1 MFLRTLNKKKIFNIN
16 GQDKTLPGYAL
27 MTLEKHQEI
36 IKQGIQDYNNLKH
49 EKDIKLADIDKIT
62 FELEE
67 IITDIDNEIQKVISY
82 IR

>member
-16 GQDKTLPGYAL
+16 GQDKTLSGYAL
-27 MTLEKHQEI
+27 ITLEKHQEI

-49 EKDIKLADIDKIT
+49 EKDIKLADIDKLT

-67 IITDIDNEIQKVISY
+67 IITDRDNEIQKVISY